1 MTVHFA
7 LFGIAM
13 GSCAIARGTHGVRD
27 VRLPE
32 ASSTEIRC
40 RMVSGFQAPRSS
52 CLPEIERVREAI
64 ASLLHGMPGDFSWGL
79 SRHGPASAFPSARL

>member
-27 VRLPE
+27 VQLPE

-40 RMVSGFQAPRSS
+40 RMVQRFSGALEFLPPRN
-52 CLPEIERVREAI
+52 RARA
-64 ASLLHGMPGDFSWGL
+64 GGDRL
-79 SRHGPASAFPSARL
+79 SATWNAG